1 MSLYVFPILFALF
14 VWWFSTGVIVYLDGL
29 DRRTFRWTVLGMTGV
44 LAGALYGLSISA
56 VDASVTGAYTAFT
69 CGLLAWGWQEV
80 AFLMGPMTGPRKQP
94 CPAGSRGFQRVVLAI
109 QTILY
114 HEIAILVC
122 AAVVTAIT
130 WDAPNQVGTWT
141 FMILWAMRQSAKLN
155 VFLGVPNLSE
165 EFLPEHLRY
174 LTSFLSRK
182 PMNLLFPV
190 SITLSMV
197 AVVLLAQLA
206 TAVDASPFSATG
218 YTFLATMVGLAIL
231 EHWFLVIPLP
241 ATALWRWSLQSH
253 PQADAPDRHT
263 AEATSL

>member
-1 MSLYVFPILFALF
+1 MSLYAYPILFALF

-44 LAGALYGLSISA
+44 LGGALYGLSASA
-56 VDASVTGAYTAFT
+56 ADTSVAGAYTAFT

-80 AFLMGPMTGPRKQP
+80 AFLMGPMTGPRKQA
-94 CPAGSRGFQRVVLAI
+94 CPPGDRGFRRFGHALQA
-109 QTILY
+109 ILY

-130 WDAPNQVGTWT
+130 WGAPNQVGTWT
-141 FMILWAMRQSAKLN
+141 YLILWAMRQSAKLN

-190 SITLSMV
+190 SIMLSTVAATLLV
-197 AVVLLAQLA
+197 QQA
-206 TAVDASPFSATG
+206 TAADASPFAATG
-218 YTFLATMVGLAIL
+218 TTFLATMMALAIL

-253 PQADAPDRHT
+253 PQADASERRT
-263 AEATSL
+263 VEATPL